1 MATDIDPS
9 NLRAQLK
16 DAFAN
21 ADKNAAERVR
31 QLQWVHQA
39 RASRLSRTVAEL
51 KAEHGADD
59 PAVKRAEAET
69 AAARAAAARLSMAHQ
84 QLATPDPEVAPGG
97 WALHGRVYIADK
109 KSDES
114 KPVHGF
120 TVFLVDAAKTYQE
133 TYGFAYTDDSGY
145 FLLNYPG
152 PAEASSGSG
161 AAKDTAAAELFV
173 EVADLKA
180 RPVYVDTTRP
190 FTPVPG
196 AAVYRIIELL
206 GTEPL
211 GRPPAGRKKAPA
223 PKRKQEQKQKPKK

>member
-1 MATDIDPS
+1 MATDIDPA

-21 ADKNAAERVR
+21 ADKTAAERVR
-31 QLQWVHQA
+31 HLQWVHQA
-39 RASRLSRTVAEL
+39 RTSRLSRTAAEL
-51 KAEHGADD
+51 KAVHGADD

-69 AAARAAAARLSMAHQ
+69 AAARSAAARLSAAHQ

-97 WALHGRVYIADK
+97 WALHGRVYIVDK
-109 KSDES
+109 KSEER
-114 KPVHGF
+114 KPVRSF

-152 PAEASSGSG
+152 PGDAASGEPS
-161 AAKDTAAAELFV
+161 KDTAAAELFV
-173 EVADLKA
+173 EVADLKG

-196 AAVYRIIELL
+196 AAVYQVIELT

-211 GRPPAGRKKAPA
+211 GQPPAGRKKASA
-223 PKRKQEQKQKPKK
+223 PKQKPKT